1 MGANAALMQKMGW
14 TFSSVL
20 STFLK
25 AHANTCTELSLFKI
39 PQLFPL
45 YTLLKKGFSCSLRF
59 DVKTSAFFVFM
70 TSFHW
75 EMFFP

>member
-1 MGANAALMQKMGW
+1 MGQ

-20 STFLK
+20 SIFLK
-25 AHANTCTELSLFKI
+25 AHANTRTELGLLKI
-39 PQLFPL
+39 PQLFPP
-45 YTLLKKGFSCSLRF
+45 YTLVRKGFSRSLRF

-75 EMFFP
+75 EMLFP

>member
-1 MGANAALMQKMGW
+1 MGW
-14 TFSSVL
+14 MFSSVL

-39 PQLFPL
+39 MQLFPL
-45 YTLLKKGFSCSLRF
+45 CTPVRKGFSRSVHF
-59 DVKTSAFFVFM
+59 DVKTSACFVFM